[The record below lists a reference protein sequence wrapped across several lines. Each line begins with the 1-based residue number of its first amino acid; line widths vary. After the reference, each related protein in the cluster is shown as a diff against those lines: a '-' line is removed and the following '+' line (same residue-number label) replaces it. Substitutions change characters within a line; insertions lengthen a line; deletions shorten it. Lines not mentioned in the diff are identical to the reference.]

1 MPNDLESS
9 KLQNKAIDENSDI
22 QPEEEIKSL
31 KSQLNKLKLESQ
43 LRKNLSSELERQK
56 QIAVTSQKEA
66 LNKSEELEMIS
77 KQLSK
82 YLSPQLYEQIF
93 SGKEQVTIKSTRKK
107 LSMCFSD
114 LVGFTSISDSL
125 ESEEITTML
134 NFYLTEMSKIVL
146 EYGGT
151 IDKFVGDAI
160 IVFFGDPE
168 SKGVKED
175 AVNCVQMAIAMQKRI
190 RELENEWSEKF
201 SLKKPLEM
209 RIGINTGYCTVGN
222 FGSDDRLDYTI
233 IGGQVNLAS
242 RLEGIAKP
250 GSIIISHDTY
260 IQVHKHIQCIEAG
273 SVNLKGIK
281 DDIKVFQVV
290 LDEQKKEQ
298 NKFVSENISCQF
310 NLKGIKT
317 KELIKLKE
325 FLNNIEKSLVKKT

>member
-1 MPNDLESS
+1 MSNDLDTLKTENND
-9 KLQNKAIDENSDI
+9 KKENSKDHDQEDI
-22 QPEEEIKSL
+22 KVL

-56 QIAVTSQKEA
+56 QIAVTSQNEA
-66 LNKSEELEMIS
+66 LKKSEELELIS

-114 LVGFTSISDSL
+114 LVGFTGISDTL

-168 SKGVKED
+168 TKGVKED
-175 AVNCVQMAIAMQKRI
+175 AVNCVKMAIAMQKRI
-190 RELENEWSEKF
+190 RELEHDWGEKF

-250 GSIIISHDTY
+250 GNIILSHDTY
-260 IQVHKHIQCIEAG
+260 IQVNKEIDCIEAG
-273 SVNLKGIK
+273 TVNVKGIK
-281 DDIKVFQVV
+281 EEIKIFQVL
-290 LDEQKKEQ
+290 LDDNKNKQKKY
-298 NKFVSENISCQF
+298 VAENISCQL
-310 NLKGIKT
+310 NLNNLN
-317 KELIKLKE
+317 KEEFEKFRE
-325 FLNNIEKSLVKKT
+325 FLNGVDREIKK

>member
-1 MPNDLESS
+1 MSNDLDIL
-9 KLQNKAIDENSDI
+9 KTQNKDKEENSKDHDQEDI
-22 QPEEEIKSL
+22 KVL

-56 QIAVTSQKEA
+56 QIAVTSQNEA
-66 LNKSEELEMIS
+66 LKKSEELELIS

-114 LVGFTSISDSL
+114 LVGFTGISDTL

-168 SKGVKED
+168 TKGVKED
-175 AVNCVQMAIAMQKRI
+175 AVNCVKMAIAMQKRI
-190 RELENEWSEKF
+190 RELEHDWGEKF

-209 RIGINTGYCTVGN
+209 RIGVNTGYCTVGN

-250 GSIIISHDTY
+250 GNIILSHDTY
-260 IQVHKHIQCIEAG
+260 IQVNKEIDCIEAG
-273 SVNLKGIK
+273 TVNVKGIK
-281 DDIKVFQVV
+281 EEIKIFQVL
-290 LDEQKKEQ
+290 LDDNKNKQKKY
-298 NKFVSENISCQF
+298 VAENISCQL
-310 NLKGIKT
+310 NLNNLN
-317 KELIKLKE
+317 KEEFEKFRE
-325 FLNNIEKSLVKKT
+325 FLNGVDREIKK

>member
-1 MPNDLESS
+1 MSNDLDIL
-9 KLQNKAIDENSDI
+9 KTQNNDKEENSKDHDQEDI
-22 QPEEEIKSL
+22 KVL

-56 QIAVTSQKEA
+56 QIAVTSQNEA
-66 LNKSEELEMIS
+66 LKKSEELELIS

-93 SGKEQVTIKSTRKK
+93 SGKEKVIIKSTRKK

-114 LVGFTSISDSL
+114 LVGFTSISDTL

-168 SKGVKED
+168 TKGVKED
-175 AVNCVQMAIAMQKRI
+175 AVNCVKMAIAMQKRI
-190 RELENEWSEKF
+190 RELEHDWGEKF

-250 GSIIISHDTY
+250 GNIILSHDTY
-260 IQVHKHIQCIEAG
+260 IQVNKEIDCIEAG
-273 SVNLKGIK
+273 TVNVKGIK
-281 DDIKVFQVV
+281 EEIKIFQVL
-290 LDEQKKEQ
+290 LDDNKNKQKKY
-298 NKFVSENISCQF
+298 VAENISCQLNLN
-310 NLKGIKT
+310 NLK
-317 KELIKLKE
+317 KEELEKFRE
-325 FLNNIEKSLVKKT
+325 FLNGVDREIKK

>member
-1 MPNDLESS
+1 MSNDLDIL
-9 KLQNKAIDENSDI
+9 KTQNKDKKENSKDHDQEDI
-22 QPEEEIKSL
+22 KVL

-56 QIAVTSQKEA
+56 QIAVTSQNEA
-66 LNKSEELEMIS
+66 LKKSEELELIS

-93 SGKEQVTIKSTRKK
+93 SGKEQVIIKSTRKK

-114 LVGFTSISDSL
+114 LVGFTGISDTL

-168 SKGVKED
+168 TKGVKED
-175 AVNCVQMAIAMQKRI
+175 AVNCVKMAIAMQKRI
-190 RELENEWSEKF
+190 RELEHDWGEKF

-250 GSIIISHDTY
+250 GNIILSHDTY
-260 IQVHKHIQCIEAG
+260 IQVNKEIDCIEAG
-273 SVNLKGIK
+273 TVNVKGIK
-281 DDIKVFQVV
+281 EEIKIFQVL
-290 LDEQKKEQ
+290 LDHNKNKQKKY
-298 NKFVSENISCQF
+298 VAENISCQL
-310 NLKGIKT
+310 NLNNLN
-317 KELIKLKE
+317 KEEFEKFRE
-325 FLNNIEKSLVKKT
+325 FLSGVDREIKK

>member
-1 MPNDLESS
+1 MSNDLDIL
-9 KLQNKAIDENSDI
+9 KTQNNDKEENSKDHDQEDI
-22 QPEEEIKSL
+22 KVL

-56 QIAVTSQKEA
+56 QIAVTSQNEA
-66 LNKSEELEMIS
+66 LKKSEELELIS

-93 SGKEQVTIKSTRKK
+93 SGKEKVIIKSTRKK

-114 LVGFTSISDSL
+114 LVGFTGISDTL

-168 SKGVKED
+168 TKGVKED
-175 AVNCVQMAIAMQKRI
+175 AVNCVKMAIAMQKRI
-190 RELENEWSEKF
+190 RELEHDWGEKF

-250 GSIIISHDTY
+250 GNIILSHDTY
-260 IQVHKHIQCIEAG
+260 IQVNKEIDCIEAG
-273 SVNLKGIK
+273 TVNVKGIK
-281 DDIKVFQVV
+281 EEIKIFQVL
-290 LDEQKKEQ
+290 LDDNKNKQKKY
-298 NKFVSENISCQF
+298 VAENISCQLNLN
-310 NLKGIKT
+310 NLK
-317 KELIKLKE
+317 KEELEKFRE
-325 FLNNIEKSLVKKT
+325 FLNGVDREIKK

>member
-1 MPNDLESS
+1 MSNDLDTLKTENND
-9 KLQNKAIDENSDI
+9 KKENSKDHDQEDI
-22 QPEEEIKSL
+22 KVL

-56 QIAVTSQKEA
+56 QIAVTSQNEA
-66 LNKSEELEMIS
+66 LKKSEELELIS

-114 LVGFTSISDSL
+114 LVGFTGISDTL

-168 SKGVKED
+168 TKGVKED
-175 AVNCVQMAIAMQKRI
+175 AVNCVKMAIAMQKRI
-190 RELENEWSEKF
+190 RELEHDWGEKF

-250 GSIIISHDTY
+250 GNIILSHDTY
-260 IQVHKHIQCIEAG
+260 IQVNKEIDCIEAG
-273 SVNLKGIK
+273 TVNVKGIK
-281 DDIKVFQVV
+281 EEIKIFQVL
-290 LDEQKKEQ
+290 LDDNKNKQKKY
-298 NKFVSENISCQF
+298 VAENISCQLNLN
-310 NLKGIKT
+310 NLK
-317 KELIKLKE
+317 KEELEKFRE
-325 FLNNIEKSLVKKT
+325 FLNGVDREIKK

>member
-1 MPNDLESS
+1 MSNDLDIL
-9 KLQNKAIDENSDI
+9 KTQNKDKKENSKDHDQEDI
-22 QPEEEIKSL
+22 KVL

-56 QIAVTSQKEA
+56 QIAVTSQNEA
-66 LNKSEELEMIS
+66 LKKSEELELIS

-114 LVGFTSISDSL
+114 LVGFTGISDTL

-168 SKGVKED
+168 TKGVKED
-175 AVNCVQMAIAMQKRI
+175 AVNCVKMAIAMQKRI
-190 RELENEWSEKF
+190 RELEHDWGEKF

-250 GSIIISHDTY
+250 GNIILSHDTY
-260 IQVHKHIQCIEAG
+260 IQVNKEIDCIEAG
-273 SVNLKGIK
+273 TVNVKGIK
-281 DDIKVFQVV
+281 EEIKIFQVL
-290 LDEQKKEQ
+290 LDDNKNKQKKY
-298 NKFVSENISCQF
+298 VAENISCQL
-310 NLKGIKT
+310 NLNNLN
-317 KELIKLKE
+317 KEEFEKFRE
-325 FLNNIEKSLVKKT
+325 FLNGVDREIKK

>member
-1 MPNDLESS
+1 MSNDLDIL
-9 KLQNKAIDENSDI
+9 KTQNKDKEENSKEYDQEDI
-22 QPEEEIKSL
+22 KVL

-56 QIAVTSQKEA
+56 QIAVTSQNEA
-66 LNKSEELEMIS
+66 LKKSEELELIS

-114 LVGFTSISDSL
+114 LVGFTSISDTL

-168 SKGVKED
+168 TKGVKED
-175 AVNCVQMAIAMQKRI
+175 AVNCVKMAIAMQKRI
-190 RELENEWSEKF
+190 RELEHDWGEKF

-250 GSIIISHDTY
+250 GNIILSHDTY
-260 IQVHKHIQCIEAG
+260 IQVNKEIDCIEAG
-273 SVNLKGIK
+273 TVNVKGIK
-281 DDIKVFQVV
+281 EEIKIFQVL
-290 LDEQKKEQ
+290 LDHNKNKQKKY
-298 NKFVSENISCQF
+298 VAENISCQL
-310 NLKGIKT
+310 NLNNLN
-317 KELIKLKE
+317 KEEFEKFRE
-325 FLNNIEKSLVKKT
+325 FLNGVDREIKK